1 MTRQTRLYVLLTFI
15 LPALSACKRSND
27 SMNFR
32 HNKDGKGTP
41 VATWTDDSVTVE
53 ELKQK
58 FSEMSPFIRS
68 RYATVEQRKEYVEGL
83 TRFELLAAEA
93 HKRGLQNEPEVVD
106 AAKKMMVQK
115 LIQKELDEKKPPV
128 TDAEIAEYYEK
139 HKSDY
144 VKPETTRLSNIFFA
158 ASDPAAKSKKKAL
171 AEEVLGK
178 AKGKAPTDS
187 AGFIALVREY
197 SEDPKTKPLE
207 GDMRFLTSDELKNQ
221 YGAEVAS
228 AAAGLSKLGDLSPVV
243 ETPQGFHILRFQGRQ
258 AAINHTLEQVKTQ
271 IQSRIG
277 FDRRTQNFNAFV
289 QKLREQSGYKLNEAN
304 LGKVEVD
311 LTPPT
316 QPNQPPGA
324 PPMSPVASQPGAP
337 PSTRPASA
345 APPPAS
351 TAPAT
356 PAKPGAQPGT
366 KPGGPSS
373 AKQTSGH

>member
-1 MTRQTRLYVLLTFI
+1 MTRQTRLYVLLLLTF
-15 LPALSACKRSND
+15 AAVSACKRDRSD

-41 VATWTDDSVTVE
+41 VATFGDDSITVE
-53 ELKQK
+53 ELKQR
-58 FSEMSPFIRS
+58 FAEMSPFIRA

-83 TRFELLAAEA
+83 SRLELVAAEA
-93 HKRGLQNEPEVVD
+93 HRRGLQNEPEVVD

-139 HKSDY
+139 HKSDH

-158 ASDPAAKSKKKAL
+158 AAKENAAARTQKKKL
-171 AEEVLGK
+171 AEQVLAK
-178 AKGKAPTDS
+178 AKAKAPADS

-207 GDMRFLTSDELKNQ
+207 GDMRFLNGEELKNQ
-221 YGAEVAS
+221 YGPEVA
-228 AAAGLSKLGDLSPVV
+228 AAAASLSKLGDLSPVI
-243 ETPQGFHILRFQGRQ
+243 ETPQGLYILRFQGRQ
-258 AAINHTLEQVKTQ
+258 AAINHGLEQVKTQ

-289 QKLREQSGYKLNEAN
+289 QRLKESSGYKLNEAN
-304 LGKVEVD
+304 LAKVEVD
-311 LTPPT
+311 TTPPS
-316 QPNQPPGA
+316 PPPGSSM
-324 PPMSPVASQPGAP
+324 PMQPG
-337 PSTRPASA
+337 
-345 APPPAS
+345 

-356 PAKPGAQPGT
+356 GRPDSKPPVTITPTPAPGAPAAKPGTPPSSKPAA
-366 KPGGPSS
+366 KPGS
-373 AKQTSGH
+373 KQAAGN